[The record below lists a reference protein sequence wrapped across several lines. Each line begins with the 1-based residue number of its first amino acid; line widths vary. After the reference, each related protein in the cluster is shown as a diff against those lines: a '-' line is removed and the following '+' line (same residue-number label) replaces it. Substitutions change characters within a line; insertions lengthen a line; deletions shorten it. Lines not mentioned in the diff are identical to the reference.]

1 MTLLRSQAVE
11 KQAQASLQTPQSTPN
26 AFNESSTISAPVL
39 HNESVSSTLADNP
52 DIVID
57 TSISVVHLY
66 PASSHVARSPIS
78 NDVSIYQISNT
89 SAEEQLDTFRRTF
102 IPIFPFVHIPATL
115 SASELRHQKP
125 FLWLVIMSLS
135 SKHVSQQFTME
146 ETIWQIISQ
155 RIVVEH
161 FANLDLLLGVICF
174 ASW

>member
-11 KQAQASLQTPQSTPN
+11 KQAQTSLQTPQSTPN
-26 AFNESSTISAPVL
+26 AFNESSTINAPVL
-39 HNESVSSTLADNP
+39 HNESVSSPLADNP

-57 TSISVVHLY
+57 TSTSVVHLY
-66 PASSHVARSPIS
+66 PASSQVARSPIS
-78 NDVSIYQISNT
+78 NDVSIYQISNR
-89 SAEEQLDTFRRTF
+89 SAEEHLDTFRRTF
-102 IPIFPFVHIPATL
+102 IPIFPFVHIPVTL